1 MLGQIDLQG
10 RLLGLQLRDL
20 LLQGGDVGLGKLEPL
35 GVVLLLG
42 RQLDGL
48 GPENV
53 SFCVKSASRTSVDL
67 SEPKSSIQMKF
78 K

>member
-48 GPENV
+48 GPENG
-53 SFCVKSASRTSVDL
+53 SSVKSASRTTIDL
-67 SEPKSSIQMKF
+67 SEPKSCK
-78 K
+78 